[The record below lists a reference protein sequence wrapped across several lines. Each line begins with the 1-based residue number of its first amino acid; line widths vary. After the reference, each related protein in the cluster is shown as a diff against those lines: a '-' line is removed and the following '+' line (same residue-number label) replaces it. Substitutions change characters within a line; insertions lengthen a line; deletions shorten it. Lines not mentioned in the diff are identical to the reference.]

1 MNKFLAK
8 TKAFLDQHSS
18 TILTCIG
25 AAGVIATA
33 VMSATATPKALDAI
47 EQAKKEKGEKLT
59 ANETIKAAAP
69 AYIPAALMGV
79 STIACMFGA
88 NALNKKHQASLAS
101 AYMILDNS
109 YKEYK
114 RKTQELYGEDGHKR
128 IIGGIA
134 EDMYADESDIPERK
148 EGKKLFF
155 DFYSLQFFQ
164 STMDEVIQ
172 AERYVNHVMNTRGYV
187 GLSEFYDELGISC
200 RYCDREEGWSKG
212 AGRCLYGY
220 DEIEFV
226 HQTARS
232 ESGEEYY
239 IIVMNTEPTA
249 DFLNF

>member
-18 TILTCIG
+18 TILTVVG

-33 VMSATATPKALDAI
+33 VMSATATPKALAAI
-47 EQAKKEKGEKLT
+47 EKAKEEKGEKLT
-59 ANETIKAAAP
+59 ATETVKVAAP

-101 AYMILDNS
+101 AYMLLDSS

-114 RKTQELYGEDGHKR
+114 RKTQELYGDDGHKR
-128 IIGGIA
+128 IINGMA
-134 EDMYADESDIPERK
+134 EDKYVENDIPQKE
-148 EGKKLFF
+148 EGKQLFF

-172 AERYVNHVMNTRGYV
+172 AERYVNHVLNTRGYV
-187 GLSEFYDELGISC
+187 GLSEFYDELGIPC
-200 RYCDREEGWSKG
+200 RYSDRGEGWSKG
-212 AGRCLYGY
+212 AGRHLYGY
-220 DEIEFV
+220 DEIEFAHEMV
-226 HQTARS
+226 RS
-232 ESGEEYY
+232 ESGEEYCV
-239 IIVMNTEPTA
+239 IIINSEPTM